1 MAIVHRLLSPVVQV
15 REQESTTLLL
25 MFLYSFLAMA
35 AYNVIKP
42 LASATFLTVHG
53 NDNIPVMVL
62 AAGPLIAVIMHAY
75 TAMIAR
81 LPQRWVIQ
89 ITQAGIVV
97 LLIGF
102 SALFRLLPPVDR
114 PDTAVAVL
122 SGTSLW
128 AIGVYLFR
136 LILGVLLMSQ
146 FWSLANNVYDPRQAT
161 RFFAFIGV
169 GATLGAAIASAV
181 VELTI
186 QRVGP
191 DILLL
196 VSAVLI
202 GGCAAIVTTVLRR
215 SEDIGVEDLTSAGET
230 KGGAWNEAW
239 RMLRESKHLQ
249 VIAIVIALAA
259 MGASLI
265 EQQLFMAIDE
275 AAAEGQGR
283 AADITTRLARVQIYT
298 SLAGLVIQLWLTT
311 RIHRYLGI
319 GVALL
324 LLPIT
329 LGGTAVAILLSGA
342 LWSSILARSV
352 DTSLRY
358 SVDKTTREILFM
370 PLPSELKIRAKPFV
384 DVTVDRLAKS
394 AVSILI
400 LVLIKP
406 NPWGFGLSW
415 PHLSFASLTLLVL
428 WIFMSVQARK
438 GYVAAFRR
446 GIEQRDVQP
455 TQMRLDVADLST
467 VETLVEELA
476 HPDEGRVLYAIDV
489 LESLDKRNL
498 VTPLLLH
505 HRSAAVRARALAAMG
520 SARSEI
526 ARRWA
531 PVIQGMIK
539 DENPDVRVA
548 AIGALASTRDQDA
561 TVLART
567 LLADDDPRIATTAAV
582 ALSQSSRTG
591 DREAA
596 DHALASLAAAADES
610 DARVRLDLAA
620 AIRHTGGTACRH
632 LLIPLLH
639 DSDPDVAAE
648 AMRSVRAVGSTDNL
662 FAPTLISLLGS
673 RQLKSGARE
682 ALVGYG
688 EPVVAMLG
696 HFLRDSLEDVWV
708 RRHIPATLARVR
720 CQASMDI
727 LIAGL
732 AEPDGFLRHKVLA
745 AIEKLARDHSSLTFA
760 TEPIEKLALQE
771 GRRYFNWLSLHHN
784 LFVRAGLPT
793 DSVLAIT
800 LDQKL
805 GRSVDRIYRL
815 LGLLYPWKDIAA
827 ARWAIEH
834 GDTRARSGALEYLDN
849 ILASQLRSRLVP
861 VLEEMPLD
869 EKVRRGNVLVK
880 TRPRDVEETMLQLI
894 NDDDE
899 IVAAA
904 AIDLVRT
911 TALWAL
917 TDDVEFVLAHRDP
930 KDWYVF
936 EAASWTLAARR
947 LTHDRR
953 RALWL
958 EPMPAAALVTRL
970 RGLPMFASVEID
982 ELFRIVGAGHQVRHD
997 TATTLLQEGAVP
1009 DSLHILLDGRVAATG
1024 RRTNRQEI
1032 TPPATLGFEELLNGN
1047 LMSHTVK
1054 TLEPC
1059 VSLRLGTD
1067 DMRTLLA
1074 DNTDLVQGFF
1084 RTLAGRGPSTEEQP
1098 VIKGE
1103 AGEELARLA
1112 AGQLTPI
1119 QKVLALQRI
1128 SVFSKVGAT
1137 EMRHLAA
1144 IARQVKL
1151 LEGTVLAGE
1160 ADPPVVCV
1168 VLSGALLLEA
1178 PDGATPALRAEPGDV
1193 VGMHAAL
1200 AGTSGAAGRRPRRLT
1215 VAKTGS
1221 ALRIDRDDLFDLL
1234 GQQPDLLQQI
1244 FSALFGKHERSQA

>member
-1 MAIVHRLLSPVVQV
+1 MAIVHRLLSPFVEV
-15 REQESTTLLL
+15 RKEESATLLL
-25 MFLYSFLAMA
+25 MWLYAFLAMA
-35 AYNVIKP
+35 AYNLLKP
-42 LASATFLTVHG
+42 LASGTFIAVHG
-53 NDNIPVMVL
+53 AESLPIMIM
-62 AAGPLIAVIMHAY
+62 AAGPLITAIMQVY
-75 TAMIAR
+75 TALVSR
-81 LPQRWVIQ
+81 LPQRRVIQ
-89 ITQAGIVV
+89 ITQAGFAAI
-97 LLIGF
+97 LIGF
-102 SALFRLLPPVDR
+102 SVIFRIGEGWWSAGGVFLFRLM
-114 PDTAVAVL
+114 
-122 SGTSLW
+122 
-128 AIGVYLFR
+128 
-136 LILGVLLMSQ
+136 LGALLASQ
-146 FWSLANNVYDPRQAT
+146 FWTLANDVYDPRQAK
-161 RFFAFIGV
+161 RFFAFIGT
-169 GATLGAAIASAV
+169 GATLGALTASFLV
-181 VELTI
+181 RQTI
-186 QRVGP
+186 DRVGFP
-191 DILLL
+191 NLLL
-196 VSAVLI
+196 VGAMLIVGCISIVSAVL
-202 GGCAAIVTTVLRR
+202 TR
-215 SEDIGVEDLTSAGET
+215 SKNVRLEDIASAGNE
-230 KGGAWNEAW
+230 KAVAWNEAW

-259 MGASLI
+259 MGASVI
-265 EQQLFMAIDE
+265 EMQLNMAVEEDAGTGGTE
-275 AAAEGQGR
+275 GVTAA
-283 AADITTRLARVQIYT
+283 LATVQLYT
-298 SLAGLVIQLWLTT
+298 SFVGLIIQLWLTA

-324 LLPIT
+324 LLPIS
-329 LGGTAVAILLSGA
+329 LGGTAIAMLVSQR
-342 LWSSILARSV
+342 LWSAMLARTV
-352 DTSLRY
+352 DASLRY
-358 SVDKTTREILFM
+358 SVDKTTREILFI
-370 PLPSELKIRAKPFV
+370 PLPSEMKYQAKQTV
-384 DVTVDRLAKS
+384 DVSVDRLAKS
-394 AVSILI
+394 GVNLLV
-400 LVLIKP
+400 LVLIQ
-406 NPWGFGLSW
+406 PWGFGLKW
-415 PHLSFASLTLLVL
+415 PQLSYASLTILIL
-428 WIFMSVQARK
+428 WIYMSVQARK
-438 GYVAAFRR
+438 GYLAAFRR
-446 GIEQRDVQP
+446 SIERRDVRP
-455 TQMRLDVADLST
+455 AEMRLDVADLST

-476 HPDEGRVLYAIDV
+476 YPDEARVLYAIDV

-505 HRSAAVRARALAAMG
+505 HGSPAVRARALAALG

-526 ARRWA
+526 AKRWA
-531 PVIQGMIK
+531 PVIQGMIT
-539 DENPDVRVA
+539 DESPDVRAA

-561 TVLART
+561 AAFART
-567 LLADDDPRIATTAAV
+567 LLSDDDPRIAATAAV
-582 ALSQSSRTG
+582 ALSQS
-591 DREAA
+591 DRPEDQEAA
-596 DHALASLAAAADES
+596 DHALTSLAAAADES
-610 DARVRLDLAA
+610 NARMRLDLAA

-662 FAPTLISLLGS
+662 FAPTLISLLGN

-696 HFLRDSLEDVWV
+696 HFLRDPLEDVWV

-720 CQASMDI
+720 CQESMDV

-732 AEPDGFLRHKVLA
+732 VEPDGFLRHKVLA
-745 AIEKLARDHSSLTFA
+745 AIEKLARDHPDLAFA

-771 GRRYFNWLSLHHN
+771 GRGYFNWLSLHHN

-793 DSVLAIT
+793 DSVLALT

-805 GRSVDRIYRL
+805 RRSVDRIYRL

-834 GDTRARSGALEYLDN
+834 GDARDRSGALEYLDN
-849 ILASQLRSRLVP
+849 ILASQLRSQLMP

-869 EKVRRGNVLVK
+869 DKVRRGNTLLK

-894 NDDDE
+894 NDDVE

-911 TALWAL
+911 RALWAL

-930 KDWYVF
+930 KDWFVF
-936 EAASWTLAARR
+936 EAASWTLASRR
-947 LTHDRR
+947 LTRDRR
-953 RALWL
+953 RALCL

-970 RGLPMFASVEID
+970 HGLPMFASVEID

-1024 RRTNRQEI
+1024 RRTSRREI

-1084 RTLAGRGPSTEEQP
+1084 RTLAGRGPSSEEQS
-1098 VIKGE
+1098 VMKGE
-1103 AGEELARLA
+1103 ADEELARLA

-1128 SVFSKVGAT
+1128 SVFSRVGAT

-1144 IARQVKL
+1144 IAHQVT
-1151 LEGTVLAGE
+1151 LEAG
-1160 ADPPVVCV
+1160 A
-1168 VLSGALLLEA
+1168 VLSGETDPPIVCVILSGVLLLEA

-1200 AGTSGAAGRRPRRLT
+1200 AGTAGVSGRRPRRLT
-1215 VAKTGS
+1215 VTETGS